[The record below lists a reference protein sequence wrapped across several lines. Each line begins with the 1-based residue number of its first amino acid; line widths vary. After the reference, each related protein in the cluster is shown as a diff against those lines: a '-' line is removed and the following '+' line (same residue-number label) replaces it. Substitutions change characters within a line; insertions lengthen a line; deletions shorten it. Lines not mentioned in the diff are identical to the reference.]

1 MGKMTV
7 DKVTHKQG
15 LNSSPIHYNSN
26 ITYKGIMSYVNP
38 TDQFRYEIETESH
51 DLGITYVYTDDV
63 DNAVQYCCDVSRDY
77 QTAYSLVR
85 DKFTGNLK
93 VKSS

>member
-1 MGKMTV
+1 MT
-7 DKVTHKQG
+7 
-15 LNSSPIHYNSN
+15 
-26 ITYKGIMSYVNP
+26 YVNP

-77 QTAYSLVR
+77 QTRYSLVR
-85 DKFTGNLK
+85 DKFTERDI
-93 VKSS
+93 KSQVIIGHFIKAHCHLNPLFTLL

>member
-1 MGKMTV
+1 MT
-7 DKVTHKQG
+7 
-15 LNSSPIHYNSN
+15 
-26 ITYKGIMSYVNP
+26 YVNP

-77 QTAYSLVR
+77 QTVYSLVR
-85 DKFTGNLK
+85 DKFTGEILK

>member
-1 MGKMTV
+1 MT
-7 DKVTHKQG
+7 
-15 LNSSPIHYNSN
+15 
-26 ITYKGIMSYVNP
+26 YVNP

-77 QTAYSLVR
+77 QTADSLVR
-85 DKFTGNLK
+85 DKFTGEILK

>member
-1 MGKMTV
+1 MT
-7 DKVTHKQG
+7 
-15 LNSSPIHYNSN
+15 
-26 ITYKGIMSYVNP
+26 YVNP

-77 QTAYSLVR
+77 QVAYSLVR
-85 DKFTGNLK
+85 DKFTGEILK

>member
-1 MGKMTV
+1 MT
-7 DKVTHKQG
+7 
-15 LNSSPIHYNSN
+15 
-26 ITYKGIMSYVNP
+26 YVNP

-77 QTAYSLVR
+77 QTCYSLVR
-85 DKFTGNLK
+85 DKFTGEILK
-93 VKSS
+93 VCLLYTSPSPRDCKTSRMPSSA

>member
-1 MGKMTV
+1 
-7 DKVTHKQG
+7 
-15 LNSSPIHYNSN
+15 
-26 ITYKGIMSYVNP
+26 MSYVNP

-51 DLGITYVYTDDV
+51 DLGTTYVYTDDV

-85 DKFTGNLK
+85 DKFTGEILK

>member
-1 MGKMTV
+1 MT
-7 DKVTHKQG
+7 
-15 LNSSPIHYNSN
+15 
-26 ITYKGIMSYVNP
+26 YVNP

-77 QTAYSLVR
+77 QTHTHLLEISLQER
-85 DKFTGNLK
+85 Y
-93 VKSS
+93 